1 MRSGRHAGPLV
12 VVGDTLLDVDV
23 EGDAERLSPEAPV
36 PVVDIARSWCRPG
49 GAGLAALIS
58 ARHGVPTV
66 LVTALGVDAG
76 ADTVMDLVER
86 DVEVVPMPLDG
97 TTVRKTRVQAS
108 GHPMLRLDSGD
119 GTAATTTVSQ
129 AVVDAIESAGAIL
142 VSDYGR
148 GVAANP
154 SLRRCIDA
162 AATRIP
168 VVWDP
173 HPRGPEPVRG
183 VALATPNLDEARRV
197 TGLQERDAV
206 LDGVAVA
213 LRADAVAV
221 TVGARGAVLVSGD
234 DRLEVP
240 VGADVGTAGR
250 GADTCGAGDRF
261 ATAAAAALRDG
272 ATLPAAVRAA
282 VDAAARFV
290 VAGGAVGFS
299 RCDGD
304 IPAVPLTTVPEDAET
319 TIERVRRAGGRI
331 VATGGCFDLLHT
343 GHVSLLRQARL
354 LGDAL
359 VVCLNSDASVSRAKG
374 PARPVVSQRDRAR
387 VLLELGSVDAVVV
400 FDEDTPTAVL
410 DRIRPDV
417 WVKGSDYSESA
428 LPEADTVRRH
438 GGDIV
443 LVPVVGGYS
452 TTRLVD
458 AVRSRA
464 PTTRSAGERPA

>member
-1 MRSGRHAGPLV
+1 MSAAPDPGPLV
-12 VVGDTLLDVDV
+12 IVGDTLLDVDV
-23 EGDAERLSPEAPV
+23 EGVAERLSPEAPV
-36 PVVDIARSWCRPG
+36 PVVDVARSWCRPG

-66 LVTALGVDAG
+66 LVTAVGVDAG
-76 ADTVMDLVER
+76 ADTVLDLLER
-86 DVEVVPMPLDG
+86 DVEVVTMPLDG

-108 GHPMLRLDSGD
+108 GQPLLRLDSGD
-119 GTAATTTVSQ
+119 GRASRADVPTRVS
-129 AVVDAIESAGAIL
+129 DAIASAGAVL

-154 SLRRCIDA
+154 SLRACLDA
-162 AATRIP
+162 AAERVP

-173 HPRGPEPVRG
+173 HPRGPAPVRG
-183 VALATPNLDEARRV
+183 TMLATPNLDEARRV
-197 TGLQERDAV
+197 TGAQDQEAV
-206 LDGVAVA
+206 LDRVAAALHAAGVAV
-213 LRADAVAV
+213 
-221 TVGARGAVLVSGD
+221 TTGSRGAVLVEGD
-234 DRLEVP
+234 DRTEVP
-240 VGADVGTAGR
+240 IGADVGAAGR

-261 ATAAAAALRDG
+261 ATAAAAALLGG
-272 ATLPAAVRAA
+272 ATLLAATRAA

-290 VAGGAVGFS
+290 VSGGAVGFS
-299 RCDGD
+299 RCEGE
-304 IPAVPLTTVPEDAET
+304 IPAAALTTVPEDAET
-319 TIERVRRAGGRI
+319 TIDRVRRAGGRI

-354 LGDAL
+354 MGDAL
-359 VVCLNSDASVSRAKG
+359 VVCLNSDASVARAKG

-400 FDEDTPTAVL
+400 FDDDTPTAVL
-410 DRIRPDV
+410 DRLRPDV
-417 WVKGSDYSESA
+417 WVKGSDYAEA
-428 LPEADTVRRH
+428 TLPEAETVRRH

-458 AVRSRA
+458 AARA
-464 PTTRSAGERPA
+464 RPA